1 MKKIY
6 ILLLLCLVF
15 SSATTVFA
23 QAGDYTTSV
32 MRWRASREGI
42 FRNPQSSPIV
52 FGERFKNFQGLN
64 WFVINPNYRVIAK
77 FVRTPNEQRFAV
89 PTFGHSETI
98 DIVKYGTLAF
108 TLEGREFTLA
118 MYQILRLRESDPNYL
133 FVPFSDLTSGV
144 ESYGGRYI
152 DFTIPNSDVVALDF
166 NFAYNPD
173 SAYDTRYICPIPPG
187 ENRLPVRVEA
197 GEKLFDQTLR
207 GQ

>member
-32 MRWRASREGI
+32 MRSREGI

-64 WFVINPNYRVIAK
+64 WFAINPNYRVIAK

-108 TLEGREFTLA
+108 TLK
-118 MYQILRLRESDPNYL
+118 
-133 FVPFSDLTSGV
+133 
-144 ESYGGRYI
+144 
-152 DFTIPNSDVVALDF
+152 
-166 NFAYNPD
+166 
-173 SAYDTRYICPIPPG
+173 
-187 ENRLPVRVEA
+187 
-197 GEKLFDQTLR
+197 GEKSSRVLTLQTLFHILSR
-207 GQ
+207 DHRIIVVRNDTPRHIAHLT